1 MKFNSR
7 LDLNKENKKTVEENP
22 KPNPVPPTTEAYNR
36 AIRELTHANLR
47 LHQLDK
53 AKDEFISIASHELRN
68 PMAIIKGTISM
79 ILAGD
84 DGEINPEVKS
94 DLRDVMVVVARQI
107 RMVNELLDISRIEA
121 GVIYFNLL
129 SELDLVNLAHLL
141 EASLN
146 LVADQNSVKIV
157 VVDSPNI
164 PKIQGDQDKIS
175 QVLINLVSNALK
187 FTNNGSI
194 TLSFKKAGDF
204 VVTSV
209 TDTGSGMPEEKKEE
223 LFKKFT
229 KPADPTVATMST
241 GSGLGLY
248 ISKKFVEHLGGKLWL
263 ERSEPG
269 KGSTFCFSMPI
280 TGSTSAKEVED
291 AISVLQNLKQVYF
304 KTKGG

>member
-1 MKFNSR
+1 MEKNPNS
-7 LDLNKENKKTVEENP
+7 NP
-22 KPNPVPPTTEAYNR
+22 APPTPEAYNQ

-68 PMAIIKGTISM
+68 PMAILKGTISM

-84 DGEINPEVKS
+84 DGDINDEVRD
-94 DLRDVMVVVARQI
+94 DLKDVMVVVGRQI

-129 SELDLVNLAHLL
+129 PELDIVNVAHLL

-146 LVADQNSVKIV
+146 LVADQNGVRIV
-157 VVDSPNI
+157 VVDSPDI
-164 PKIQGDQDKIS
+164 PKVQGDQDKIS
-175 QVLINLVSNALK
+175 QVLINLVTNALK
-187 FTNNGSI
+187 FTEQGSI
-194 TLSFKKAGDF
+194 TISFKREGEF
-204 VVTSV
+204 VVISV
-209 TDTGSGMPEEKKEE
+209 TDTGTGMPEEKKEE

-248 ISKKFVEHLGGKLWL
+248 ISKKFIEHHGGKLWL
-263 ERSEPG
+263 DRSEPG
-269 KGSTFCFSMPI
+269 KGSTFCLSLPI
-280 TGSTSAKEVED
+280 SASAAAKKVAED
-291 AISVLQNLKQVYF
+291 TAVLQNLKQVYF
-304 KTKGG
+304 KTKGGKNE